1 VKINYK
7 NKLVYANLFFG
18 VVWLINGIYQVFFEE
33 NPNWFDSIWL
43 LLSATYFV
51 LFYVQKYKSY
61 LTIEGGLIKENWPFG
76 KKISIA
82 DITEIKY
89 FVGDYIVKTDTKE
102 LTINTQLV
110 HGNSVVDLK
119 AALEKLTV
127 KSV

>member
-1 VKINYK
+1 
-7 NKLVYANLFFG
+7 
-18 VVWLINGIYQVFFEE
+18 YQVFFEE

-61 LTIEGGLIKENWPFG
+61 LTIENGLIKENWPFG

-89 FVGDYIVKTDTKE
+89 FAGDYIVKTDTK
-102 LTINTQLV
+102 
-110 HGNSVVDLK
+110 
-119 AALEKLTV
+119 
-127 KSV
+127 

>member
-1 VKINYK
+1 M
-7 NKLVYANLFFG
+7 
-18 VVWLINGIYQVFFEE
+18 
-33 NPNWFDSIWL
+33 
-43 LLSATYFV
+43 
-51 LFYVQKYKSY
+51 QKYKSY